1 MFVATLFITDKNWTR
16 PKCPLTYECI
26 KIVHPNNGMLL
37 NNKKRQTDD
46 TNNDMDES
54 QMLSQS
60 QAQNTIYCMIP
71 LYDILKK
78 CKTIGIESRLLA
90 ARD

>member
-1 MFVATLFITDKNWTR
+1 M
-16 PKCPLTYECI
+16 
-26 KIVHPNNGMLL
+26 HPNNGILL

-46 TNNDMDES
+46 TNNDVDES

-60 QAQNTIYCMIP
+60 QALNAIYCMVP
-71 LYDILKK
+71 LCDILKN